1 MCRGGGERGGGL
13 EDRIQQAE
21 EMKPGSP
28 MVAKKKKKKKSVWR
42 AVPARPLP
50 GVVQGDCVWRG
61 GGGLQSGYYS
71 SVQPGYD
78 SSSPPSITQHTGS
91 ASFTHLGNI
100 QPPYSSS

>member
-28 MVAKKKKKKKSVWR
+28 MVAKKKKKKSVWR